1 MKLKELIEQKN
12 QKIDQLDEML
22 KTAETEKRAFTDEEN
37 ERFETL
43 ENEIRSLD
51 QTIQAA
57 ERAESL
63 ERIQSGESS
72 ESEEQR
78 ALDDKKAF
86 LSFVRGETRAMGV
99 DTSSGGS
106 LIPNTIAQK
115 IIEEVKEI
123 CPIYSKVTTYN
134 VGGDLTFPLYDE
146 TTDKVQAAFVEDMQE
161 LTEHS
166 GKFTTITLT
175 NFIVGALTLV
185 SKSLLNRTDFDL
197 LSFIVSKV
205 ASAFAEFL
213 ENTLLLGATGKM
225 QGVCESKN
233 IVTAAATAALTS
245 DELIDLQDM
254 VPDRYQA
261 NACWIM
267 SKKTRNALKKLKDT
281 EGNYILN
288 RDITGSFGHM
298 LLGKP
303 IYISDS
309 MPDMAAG
316 KITIAYGDM
325 SGLYLKFAQQME
337 VQVLNEK
344 YATQHA
350 VGVIG
355 YAEMDSKIVE
365 PQKIAVMKMKAGS

>member
-22 KTAETEKRAFTDEEN
+22 KKAETEKRAFTDEEN
-37 ERFETL
+37 GNFEAL
-43 ENEIRSLD
+43 EDEIRALD

-63 ERIQSGESS
+63 ERIHSGESS

-78 ALDDKKAF
+78 AIDDKKAF

-99 DTSSGGS
+99 ASSSGGS

-115 IIEEVKEI
+115 IIEEIKEI

-175 NFIVGALTLV
+175 NFIVGTLTLV

-205 ASAFAEFL
+205 ASAFSEFL
-213 ENTLLLGATGKM
+213 EKTLLLGAIGKM

-233 IVTAAATAALTS
+233 IVTAAAAAALTS

-254 VPDRYQA
+254 IPDRYQA

-267 SKKTRNALKKLKDT
+267 SKKTRNSLKKLKDT

-309 MPDMAAG
+309 MPDMEAE

>member
-22 KTAETEKRAFTDEEN
+22 KKAETEKRAFTDEEN
-37 ERFETL
+37 GNFEAL
-43 ENEIRSLD
+43 EDEIRALD

-63 ERIQSGESS
+63 ERIHSGESS

-78 ALDDKKAF
+78 AIDDKKAF

-99 DTSSGGS
+99 ASSSGGS

-115 IIEEVKEI
+115 IIEEIKEI

-205 ASAFAEFL
+205 ASAFSEFL
-213 ENTLLLGATGKM
+213 EKTLLLGAIGKM

-233 IVTAAATAALTS
+233 IVTAAAAAALTS

-254 VPDRYQA
+254 IPDRYQA

-267 SKKTRNALKKLKDT
+267 SKKTRNSLKKLKDT

-309 MPDMAAG
+309 MPDMEAE